1 MGWID
6 PWQLPTPMSRA
17 EAEEG
22 RREAWQS
29 DSCIRGAA
37 GTGTSAW
44 YRRAKTRRLQS
55 GHLTPPDS
63 TTMLSSPTCRRHPHT

>member
-22 RREAWQS
+22 RRRSVAVGLLHPRSGWNRNLSVVQARQ
-29 DSCIRGAA
+29 DA
-37 GTGTSAW
+37 SAPEW
-44 YRRAKTRRLQS
+44 A
-55 GHLTPPDS
+55 PD
-63 TTMLSSPTCRRHPHT
+63 PAR